1 VFLKLICGKGRTRRF
16 PSDNQWVGKGMGSSW
31 SGEDGL
37 GCSWATWMWVTNFPY
52 FQSASKWFEISYL
65 TIKIVKIIQRG
76 EDRCVSQL
84 SVTITNTLA
93 NHLRK
98 RKGLFLAHSFGV
110 SNSWS
115 GRLIVFV
122 SLLGVLVEEA
132 HGEQI
137 AGLMATKQRVRIG
150 LRSHNWASTTGGVS
164 HWGHTSNDQRPP
176 SRFCILKVPPLPTS
190 TTPKTNI
197 VTHRPLDD
205 IQEWI
210 KTPATPATQK
220 VEAGGSEVQDQ
231 AGQS

>member
-98 RKGLFLAHSFGV
+98 RKGLFLAHSFGGC
-110 SNSWS
+110 SPQLD
-115 GRLIVFV
+115 G
-122 SLLGVLVEEA
+122 
-132 HGEQI
+132 HI
-137 AGLMATKQRVRIG
+137 AFGPDIIQCRMASV
-150 LRSHNWASTTGGVS
+150 HNKTIHPMAQMWKKGS
-164 HWGHTSNDQRPP
+164 HWGPNFPFKVMPPVIRRPP
-176 SRFCILKVPPLPTS
+176 LCLPLKGS
-190 TTPKTNI
+190 TISP
-197 VTHRPLDD
+197 
-205 IQEWI
+205 
-210 KTPATPATQK
+210 
-220 VEAGGSEVQDQ
+220 
-231 AGQS
+231 